1 VKATTTTAVAGA
13 DVISHSLD
21 GEDRYGGGA
30 RGRRLSLAR
39 ENDGGGGARGHRLS
53 LRDREND
60 CALAASWALSREDD
74 GDADDGTRR
83 RCTTTRTAAEHTRHC
98 CWPALPHDDSGGADY
113 DVLAAL
119 PAGPCSAARAAE
131 HTMALARLIDG
142 NDAGKADNVV
152 LAASSA
158 SSCLLERRFGADVV
172 LQFCWWRM
180 GLSGTDGSSACPQE
194 LANFPSSACHYM
206 PAWGDAYMV
215 KILGNGT
222 SVLPVIDHISCALV

>member
-1 VKATTTTAVAGA
+1 
-13 DVISHSLD
+13 
-21 GEDRYGGGA
+21 
-30 RGRRLSLAR
+30 
-39 ENDGGGGARGHRLS
+39 

-60 CALAASWALSREDD
+60 CALAALWALSREDD

-83 RCTTTRTAAEHTRHC
+83 RCTTTRTAAELTRHC
-98 CWPALPHDDSGGADY
+98 CWPALPHAIGENDSGGADY

-119 PAGPCSAARAAE
+119 PAGSRSLVGWRRGRPSTQWLSLVCSTA
-131 HTMALARLIDG
+131 MMLAKRRTVCDDDVG
-142 NDAGKADNVV
+142 EADNVV

-172 LQFCWWRM
+172 LQFCWWQM

-206 PAWGDAYMV
+206 PARGDAYMV